1 MFISSLRAIIPSLL
15 SAAMNATRKFFQLGT
30 FIIHLTDM
38 ENELQKQFFL
48 RTKPFKFSKS
58 SSIRIVGFIIT
69 FNQYENN
76 FSHF

>member
-38 ENELQKQFFL
+38 ENELQKQFF
-48 RTKPFKFSKS
+48 R
-58 SSIRIVGFIIT
+58 V
-69 FNQYENN
+69 
-76 FSHF
+76 